1 MRILSRYLTREF
13 LKNLLLCQSIFLF
26 LYLFIDFVQKV
37 DNFLEANASA
47 GPMVAYFLYKMP
59 YVFVQMMPPASLIA
73 LLITFSIMKKNNE
86 IIAMRSCGMSVFSIA
101 RPIIAACFIL
111 GIAVFLVSEIIVPY
125 SSSESNRIWKNDA
138 QQWRPDQLN
147 KSYAIWY
154 RGAKAIY
161 WIRSFD
167 HQKKTMDTAIF
178 YFFDNNFRLAKR
190 IDARKVVWVNGR
202 WRAEE
207 GVIQRA
213 ESGGKYA
220 VERFDH
226 LVLNIPELPETFM
239 KEEKSPEEMSYW
251 QLERYANKVRLE
263 GYDNTRYLVDMFVKT
278 AFPWAI
284 LMMAVLGI
292 PISLAKLSRR
302 LPLAL
307 TAGIGIVFIYMVVF
321 GLSRSLG
328 LSGVLPP
335 LLSAWLANLIFFFI
349 GIYWMIHVEK

>member
-1 MRILSRYLTREF
+1 
-13 LKNLLLCQSIFLF
+13 
-26 LYLFIDFVQKV
+26 
-37 DNFLEANASA
+37 
-47 GPMVAYFLYKMP
+47 
-59 YVFVQMMPPASLIA
+59 
-73 LLITFSIMKKNNE
+73 
-86 IIAMRSCGMSVFSIA
+86 
-101 RPIIAACFIL
+101 
-111 GIAVFLVSEIIVPY
+111 
-125 SSSESNRIWKNDA
+125 
-138 QQWRPDQLN
+138 
-147 KSYAIWY
+147 
-154 RGAKAIY
+154 
-161 WIRSFD
+161 
-167 HQKKTMDTAIF
+167 MDTAIF

-213 ESGGKYA
+213 ESGEKYA

-239 KEEKSPEEMSYW
+239 KVEKSPEEMSYW

-307 TAGIGIVFIYMVVF
+307 TAGIGIVFLYMVVF